1 MDASRERELFENC
14 AVPKAVLRLA
24 LPTVAGQIIL
34 VVYNLADTFFI
45 GLTGSDAM
53 LTAVTVCMPAFMFLS
68 AVSNLFGIGGGN
80 VISRALGRSDRQRAA
95 LTASFAFWGCLGV
108 TAAYSLGA
116 WLLMDRFVDILGGAD
131 LLVHGC
137 AVSYLKCT
145 VVFGGLATSVSM
157 LLSHLIRA
165 EGRAML
171 SSVGIALGGILNLVL
186 DPIFMFVLLPKG
198 REVLGAALATTV
210 SNGVSAIYF
219 FVVIF
224 AHRGKRSTISLR
236 FSPEVFRTNIP
247 RRVLAT
253 GLPACLMTLME
264 NISYAVLDNLMSL
277 CGPAAQAGL
286 GVAKKVNMLAHCIV
300 RGVAQGSL
308 PLIAY
313 NYASRRY
320 ERMRRSVK
328 AAAILAVSSAM
339 VCTAVS
345 LIFCRPLVTLFIHSG
360 SDATGYGAS
369 FLRILCLGAPFSAFA
384 YTVISFFQAIG
395 RGISSF
401 TLAVLRKGVIDIPL
415 MFVLRD
421 LIPIYGIVAATPL
434 ADIMCCAAAGALF
447 AAFLRRHNQEA
458 EPLAQYKKMRPVI

>member
-1 MDASRERELFENC
+1 MDANREKELFENC
-14 AVPKAVLRLA
+14 AVPRAVLRLA

-80 VISRALGRSDRQRAA
+80 VISRALGRGDRRRAE

-108 TAAYSLGA
+108 TAAYSAGA
-116 WLLMDRFVDILGGAD
+116 WLLMDRFVELLGGAD
-131 LLVHGC
+131 PQVHGC
-137 AVSYLKCT
+137 AVSYLRCT
-145 VVFGGLATSVSM
+145 VVFGGIATSVSM
-157 LLSHLIRA
+157 LLAHLIRA

-171 SSVGIALGGILNLVL
+171 ASVGIALGGVLNIIL
-186 DPIFMFVLLPKG
+186 DPIFMFVLLPRG

-210 SNGVSAIYF
+210 SNGASAVYF
-219 FVVIF
+219 FAVVL
-224 AHRGKRSTISLR
+224 AHGSRGSTITLR
-236 FSPEVFRTNIP
+236 LSPEVFRTNIP
-247 RRVLAT
+247 RRVLVT

-264 NISYAVLDNLMSL
+264 NISYAVLDNLMSQ
-277 CGPAAQAGL
+277 CGPAAQAGV

-320 ERMRRSVK
+320 ERMRRSVR
-328 AAAILAVSSAM
+328 AAAVLAVSSAV
-339 VCTAVS
+339 VCTAAS
-345 LIFCRPLVTLFIHSG
+345 LLFSRPLVGIFIRSA
-360 SDATGYGAS
+360 SDAAGFGAK
-369 FLRILCLGAPFSAFA
+369 FLRILSLGAPFSAFA
-384 YTVISFFQAIG
+384 YTVISFFQATG

-401 TLAVLRKGVIDIPL
+401 ALAVLRKGVIDIPL
-415 MFVLRD
+415 MFVLRGV
-421 LIPIYGIVAATPL
+421 IPVYGIVAATPL
-434 ADIMCCAAAGALF
+434 ADVLCCAAAGALF
-447 AAFLRRHNQEA
+447 AAFLRRQRGETETLNDMA
-458 EPLAQYKKMRPVI
+458 MGSAR